1 MLDLSLVSSNH
12 VRRYSITLA
21 GEEGWEVRLEEDRV
35 LRKRE
40 TYKDWHRVE
49 QMRTKVEREVSSLLE
64 HGWTLQAVSR

>member
-21 GEEGWEVRLEEDRV
+21 GEEGWEIKLEEDRV
-35 LRKRE
+35 IRRRE

-49 QMRTKVEREVSSLLE
+49 RMRTWVESEVSSLIE
-64 HGWTLQAVSR
+64 RGWTLQRTG